1 MMLAK
6 TEVTPTIDFT
16 AIKEKQRA
24 TWGSGDYGR
33 IGVTLQVSG
42 EQLCES
48 MDLRSGQS
56 VLDVASGNGNATLA
70 AARRFCQVLST
81 DYVDTWLEQ
90 SSRRAEAE
98 GLNVQYQ
105 LADAEALPFA
115 DNSFDNVVSTFGVM
129 FTPNQHKSASE
140 LIRVCKS
147 NGKIGLANWT
157 PEGFIGQLFKLIGSY
172 IAPPAGVQSP
182 ALWGTRAFID
192 AQFEQ
197 HASQITYRSR
207 EFNFR
212 YRSAQ
217 HWLQLFR
224 TYYGPVHKAFS
235 ALSPDLAKQLEQDI
249 IALIGR
255 FNRAQDGTLVVP
267 SEYLEIVVQKR

>member
-98 GLNVQYQ
+98 GLTVQYQ

-157 PEGFIGQLFKLIGSY
+157 PQGYNWE
-172 IAPPAGVQSP
+172 
-182 ALWGTRAFID
+182 
-192 AQFEQ
+192 
-197 HASQITYRSR
+197 
-207 EFNFR
+207 
-212 YRSAQ
+212 
-217 HWLQLFR
+217 
-224 TYYGPVHKAFS
+224 
-235 ALSPDLAKQLEQDI
+235 
-249 IALIGR
+249 
-255 FNRAQDGTLVVP
+255 VP
-267 SEYLEIVVQKR
+267 H

>member
-6 TEVTPTIDFT
+6 TEITPTIDFT

>member
-98 GLNVQYQ
+98 GRCRRSIHR
-105 LADAEALPFA
+105 LA
-115 DNSFDNVVSTFGVM
+115 
-129 FTPNQHKSASE
+129 
-140 LIRVCKS
+140 
-147 NGKIGLANWT
+147 
-157 PEGFIGQLFKLIGSY
+157 
-172 IAPPAGVQSP
+172 
-182 ALWGTRAFID
+182 
-192 AQFEQ
+192 
-197 HASQITYRSR
+197 
-207 EFNFR
+207 
-212 YRSAQ
+212 
-217 HWLQLFR
+217 
-224 TYYGPVHKAFS
+224 
-235 ALSPDLAKQLEQDI
+235 
-249 IALIGR
+249 
-255 FNRAQDGTLVVP
+255 
-267 SEYLEIVVQKR
+267 EIS